1 MRTLWR
7 IIKERH
13 ADGAFSGEGAAR
25 NGGRWN
31 LRGTR
36 VVYTSATQSL
46 AALELLVHLNP
57 PLPFRWVVF
66 PVTCESALIE
76 VYPAA
81 RLPAA
86 WRSQP
91 PPRVTQQIGTE
102 WVRHSRSA
110 VLAVPSVLVPDEHNY
125 LLNPAHP
132 DFGRIRVGP
141 PRPFAL
147 DPRLIRFPESA
158 DPSQKPPPS
167 S

>member
-1 MRTLWR
+1 MRTVWR

-13 ADGAFSGEGAAR
+13 AEGAFSGDGAAR

-57 PLPFRWVVF
+57 PVLFRWVVF
-66 PVTCESALIE
+66 PITCESDLVE
-76 VYPAA
+76 TYPAS
-81 RLPAA
+81 RLPTA

-91 PPRVTQQIGTE
+91 PPRLTQQIGSE
-102 WVRHSRSA
+102 WVRQARSA

-132 DFGRIRVGP
+132 DFPRIRVGP
-141 PRPFAL
+141 SRPFLL
-147 DPRLIRFPESA
+147 DPRLIRFPETSG
-158 DPSQKPPPS
+158 PTE
-167 S
+167 